1 MTESKPKD
9 LAALTVKVHAL
20 LDDLTADERNKV
32 VAAVMTLFG
41 QSVPA
46 AGSGGAGSAATGTG
60 AKFTKSLATYLSERQ
75 AHSTQVLRFLVTAD
89 WLRLK
94 GVTPLNTKAVTD
106 ALRNNNQS
114 RLGNAPDV
122 LNKNTAK
129 GHIEKDGKNFF
140 ITPEG
145 LVSLGHQPE

>member
-9 LAALTVKVHAL
+9 LAALTVKVHTL
-20 LDDLTADERNKV
+20 LGDLTADERNKV
-32 VAAVMTLFG
+32 VTAVMTLFG
-41 QSVPA
+41 EAVPA
-46 AGSGGAGSAATGTG
+46 VGSGGSGSVGSG
-60 AKFTKSLATYLSERQ
+60 GKFTKSLATYLSEKQ
-75 AHSTQVLRFLVTAD
+75 AHSNQVVRFLATAD

-94 GVTPLNTKAVTD
+94 GVTPLNTKAVTE

-122 LNKNTAK
+122 LNKNAAK

-145 LVSLGHQPE
+145 LASLGHQPD